1 MRDSVDG
8 NGRARNGRLF
18 QPLSKVP
25 RRPLLLGQVL
35 QRHAD
40 VVLRLNIV
48 RITPHDG
55 PKVFQGALI
64 VPVLERENC
73 LSLMVGRRERIA
85 VSGAFLTAPCLG
97 DERRKRPR
105 KTKDRE
111 TDS

>member
-1 MRDSVDG
+1 MG
-8 NGRARNGRLF
+8 GRETAVYFNRFQKCRGGRF
-18 QPLSKVP
+18 CSAKSC
-25 RRPLLLGQVL
+25 